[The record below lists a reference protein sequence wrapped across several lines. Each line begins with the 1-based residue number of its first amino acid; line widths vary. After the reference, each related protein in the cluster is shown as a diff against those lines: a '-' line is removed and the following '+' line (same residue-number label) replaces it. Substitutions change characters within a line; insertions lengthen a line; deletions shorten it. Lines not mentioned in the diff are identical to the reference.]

1 MLRPMTYDVEL
12 PVWRVLEI
20 DTHVDNLW
28 RTKPA
33 NNEIQWRTRGD
44 DRDVRTAVIA
54 VEIAL

>member
-33 NNEIQWRTRGD
+33 NNEIQWRRRGD
-44 DRDVRTAVIA
+44 DLTSR
-54 VEIAL
+54 LQWQL